1 MYDDDMACEIRCEQK
16 KLYLPEDELCSV
28 WILLAVINKKRQRLV
43 SCLNVF
49 VIISVCVCIK
59 S

>member
-16 KLYLPEDELCSV
+16 KLYLPEGELCSV
-28 WILLAVINKKRQRLV
+28 LILLAVINQRQRLV
-43 SCLNVF
+43 SFLNVF

-59 S
+59 Y